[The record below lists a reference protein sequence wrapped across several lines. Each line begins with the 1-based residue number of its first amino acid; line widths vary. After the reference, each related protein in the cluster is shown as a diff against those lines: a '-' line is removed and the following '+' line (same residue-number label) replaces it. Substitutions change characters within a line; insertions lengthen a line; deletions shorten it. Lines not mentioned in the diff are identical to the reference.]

1 MLVQHY
7 SPVTIVEDTEDEGVE
22 GKDRKRKRSKA
33 SPRNPW
39 AAFSKIE
46 SLVLPA
52 PYKDHIEKYGSDPAR
67 FLNDKVILTHQIA
80 EPNSDEGDAFMACFR
95 YTLHLQSR
103 EAKDRVRWFFSML
116 LYYDLAQLKKPA
128 GSGRVGHLMEER
140 IRNLVEERVPGE
152 ALPLDPLDELGKW
165 SKQGSKLDVFCQAF
179 GLGSLF
185 FLGHLLSENL

>member
-7 SPVTIVEDTEDEGVE
+7 SHVTIVEDTEDEGVE
-22 GKDRKRKRSKA
+22 GKDRKRKRGKT
-33 SPRNPW
+33 SPHNPW

-52 PYKDHIEKYGSDPAR
+52 PYEKHIKKYGSDPAR
-67 FLNDKVILTHQIA
+67 FLNDKVTLTHQIA
-80 EPNSDEGDAFMACFR
+80 ELSSDKGDAFLACFR

-116 LYYDLAQLKKPA
+116 LYFDLAQLKKPA

-140 IRNLVEERVPGE
+140 IRDLVDKRVPGE
-152 ALPLDPLDELGKW
+152 ALPLDELGKW

-179 GLGSLF
+179 GVGSLF
-185 FLGHLLSENL
+185 FLEHLLSENL